1 VLDDAYTISYFVKI
15 YLQAERKRPGA
26 LVPAPPIR
34 GDRFPSGAA
43 LSGEDRTRRV
53 ERNKRRSVPCRL
65 RAHGSNYHRFA
76 AHYNRNPGTNLSHSV
91 LGVAWTRDA
100 AGNRSTPGLPNLP
113 QAANWSA

>member
-43 LSGEDRTRRV
+43 LSGEYRRRRA
-53 ERNKRRSVPCRL
+53 EHNKALALLVACAL
-65 RAHGSNYHRFA
+65 TAAIITGSPHIIIA
-76 AHYNRNPGTNLSHSV
+76 TQEPT
-91 LGVAWTRDA
+91 
-100 AGNRSTPGLPNLP
+100 
-113 QAANWSA
+113 SAIPF